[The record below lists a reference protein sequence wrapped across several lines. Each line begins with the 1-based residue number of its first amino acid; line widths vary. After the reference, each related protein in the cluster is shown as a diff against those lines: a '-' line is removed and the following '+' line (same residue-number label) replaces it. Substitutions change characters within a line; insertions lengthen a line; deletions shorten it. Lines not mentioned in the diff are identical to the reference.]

1 LTKVT
6 AKKSTTAVSTKVG
19 KSLQVSIPT
28 VGAKSVVV
36 KVSIKDPA
44 GATYT
49 VASTTVAKN
58 KAYSSP
64 KVNFSKTG
72 TYVMTLTAGT
82 TKKVVTIKVS
92 K

>member
-6 AKKSTTAVSTKVG
+6 AKNATTAVSTKVG

-64 KVNFSKTG
+64 KVNFFKTG